1 MKKRTTFIS
10 ALLAFAVSL
19 PAVAAETRGTG
30 SGIHGMSDDEIIR
43 IAESAAPP
51 HISGEATVLVPGPD
65 KKLRTVREG
74 TNEFT
79 CIADL
84 SGQETPDPV
93 CADRAGT
100 EWFMSF
106 FNNEPQPL
114 NTGPG
119 IAYMAQGGWHWERD
133 GQIVMGPA
141 EDATRVKEPPHWML
155 LWPIEADQSGL
166 PESPNRFGT
175 FIMYEGSPYAHL
187 MVYQDPKTLPAG

>member
-1 MKKRTTFIS
+1 MKRRITFVA
-10 ALLAFAVSL
+10 ALLTFGITA
-19 PAVAAETRGTG
+19 PAIAAETGEAR
-30 SGIHGMSDDEIIR
+30 SGIQGMSDEEIIN
-43 IAESAAPP
+43 IAQSAAPP
-51 HISGEATVLVPGPD
+51 HISGEATILVPAPD
-65 KKLRTVREG
+65 GKLRTVREG

-106 FNNEPQPL
+106 FNNEPRPA
-114 NTGPG
+114 NTEPG

-133 GQIVMGPA
+133 GEIVMGPA
-141 EDATRVKEPPHWML
+141 EGATRVKEPPHWML
-155 LWPIEADQSGL
+155 LWPIEAGQAGL
-166 PESPNRFGT
+166 PENPNRFGT
-175 FIMYEGSPYAHL
+175 YVMYEGSPFAHL